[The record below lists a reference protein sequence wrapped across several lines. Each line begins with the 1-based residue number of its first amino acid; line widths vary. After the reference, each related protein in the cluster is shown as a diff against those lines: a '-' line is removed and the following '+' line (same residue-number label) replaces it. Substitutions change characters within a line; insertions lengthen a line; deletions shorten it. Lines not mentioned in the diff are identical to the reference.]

1 MSEVGTT
8 SGQEQVRQPC
18 LSDAIPL
25 KDLERIA
32 RLEEHADELERK
44 AAQMHLHA
52 ARFRDLAKG
61 IRDFYAAVIKRDGLS
76 ECIERAREA
85 DGVEWDQGVVQG

>member
-1 MSEVGTT
+1 MSEAGTT
-8 SGQEQVRQPC
+8 SGQERIRQPC

-44 AAQMHLHA
+44 AERMCQHA
-52 ARFRDLAKG
+52 ERFRDLAKG
-61 IRDFYAAVIKRDGLS
+61 IRDFYAAVIKRDGLA
-76 ECIERAREA
+76 ECVQRAREA